1 MENKIKSVGDI
12 VLREEGEEA
21 FLFDPASSKIKVLNN
36 TGAFIWKLCDGKH
49 SRDDIINALK
59 EEFNLPSQEEA
70 EKDLAKFL
78 ETLQKDGFI
87 NA

>member
-1 MENKIKSVGDI
+1 MKNKINPSSDI

-21 FLFDPASSKIKVLNN
+21 FLFNPASNNIKVLNN

-49 SRDDIINALK
+49 SRDDIVNALT
-59 EEFNLPSQEEA
+59 EEFNVPSQEEA

-78 ETLQKDGFI
+78 ETLQNGGFI